1 MSHLMIR
8 VASLCSLA
16 VVFASGCTIPPR
28 PGTPVPP
35 AAEMVAPVDPRAVV
49 YGSSIEDVLRNS
61 EVGDKIRAMFGPD
74 WSGGQLAP
82 PGASAYSGN
91 AGPPRLVRIGG
102 VNYIAVT
109 GCVPGACD
117 NRRVLLLIREGA
129 SEILARLDE
138 GGFSH
143 YYAYGNM
150 TRDAAQLIADS
161 GWRALQR
168 ASSNPSSISTS

>member
-1 MSHLMIR
+1 MSHSIR

-16 VVFASGCTIPPR
+16 VIFAYGCTIPPR

-35 AAEMVAPVDPRAVV
+35 AAEVVPVDPRAVA
-49 YGSSIEDVLRNS
+49 YGSSIEDVLRNP
-61 EVGDKIRAMFGPD
+61 EVGDKVRAMFGPD

-82 PGASAYSGN
+82 PGAAAYFSKG
-91 AGPPRLVRIGG
+91 GPPRVVRIGG
-102 VNYIAVT
+102 VDYIGVT
-109 GCVPGACD
+109 GCVPSACD
-117 NRRVLLLIREGA
+117 STRVLLLIREGG

-150 TRDAAQLIADS
+150 SRDAAQLIADG
-161 GWRALQR
+161 GWRALPR
-168 ASSNPSSISTS
+168 ASN

>member
-1 MSHLMIR
+1 
-8 VASLCSLA
+8 
-16 VVFASGCTIPPR
+16 
-28 PGTPVPP
+28 
-35 AAEMVAPVDPRAVV
+35 VV
-49 YGSSIEDVLRNS
+49 YGSSIQEVLRNA

-82 PGASAYSGN
+82 PGASAYTGKSE
-91 AGPPRLVRIGG
+91 PPRLIRIGG
-102 VNYIAVT
+102 VDYVAVT

-117 NRRVLLLIREGA
+117 SRRVLLLIREGG

-143 YYAYGNM
+143 YYSYGNM
-150 TRDAAQLIADS
+150 SRDAAQLIADS

-168 ASSNPSSISTS
+168 ASTSNPYPSMTS